1 MDFFQAQDEARRRS
15 RWLILAFAAAVAVET
30 LAVYAVVHLAF
41 GPGPGQPVDSRLF
54 VLVAAVTVGAV
65 LLATSWR
72 ANRLREGGPAV
83 AAILGG
89 RRVRPD
95 TQRQDERRLFNVVEE
110 MAIAA
115 GIPVPA
121 VFVLDRESGINAFAA
136 GFTPA
141 DAAIAVTTGA
151 LLRLD
156 RHELRA
162 MAAHEV
168 AHILNG
174 DMRVHTRLLGLLA
187 GLLLPGVLGRAML
200 AGRMG
205 AASRAAKPGW
215 VAAGVVLVAL
225 GELGLILGRVI
236 QAAVSR
242 QRELLADAAAVQ
254 FTRDPGAMAAVLV
267 KIGGLAFGSRVTHPH
282 APELAHLFLGQGVA
296 PPLLLPL
303 DTHPPLVERIRRI
316 DPAFDGTFPL
326 TLTPRRVAPAGDAPM
341 GTRPD
346 EPGSRARELERL
358 GVAAILASIG
368 EPGANHLDHAARF
381 LAGLPADLR
390 DALHDPAGARAAL
403 VAMLL
408 AEDAET
414 EAAQLAVAEAY
425 DPAVAREAGRLL
437 PAVRAQGAG
446 AAVPL
451 LELALP
457 ALGLLSPEEG
467 ARFRRAILDV
477 IRARGRARV
486 LDLAVM
492 RVLARR
498 VGGGAGSGAG
508 SRAGKAPGH
517 GGHGGIPSFR
527 PLRHD
532 LAVLLSAVSRAA
544 DQAPAVVGVRFDAG
558 ARLLPRDLELELLP
572 VEETRLADVD
582 AALSRLEAA
591 SATLRRRIL
600 EAAMAAIT
608 ADGGLAAEEV
618 EMIRAAAE
626 ALDLPLPPVLLTG
639 ALPVGAG

>member
-15 RWLILAFAAAVAVET
+15 RRLILAFAAAVAVEA

-41 GPGPGQPVDSRLF
+41 GPGPGQPVDARLF
-54 VLVAAVTVGAV
+54 VLVVGCTVAAV

-95 TQRQDERRLFNVVEE
+95 SQRQDERRLLNVVEE

-141 DAAIAVTTGA
+141 DAAIAVTAGA

-162 MAAHEV
+162 MVAHEA

-200 AGRMG
+200 AGRVG
-205 AASRAAKPGW
+205 AAARAGKPAW
-215 VAAGVVLVAL
+215 VAAGVVLIAL
-225 GELGLILGRVI
+225 GELGLVLGRVI

-282 APELAHLFLGQGVA
+282 APELAHLFQGQGVA

-316 DPAFDGTFPL
+316 DPTFDGSFPL
-326 TLTPRRVAPAGDAPM
+326 TRTPRRDAPSDDAAA
-341 GTRPD
+341 GGPAAP
-346 EPGSRARELERL
+346 ESRARDLERL
-358 GVAAILASIG
+358 GVAAILATIG
-368 EPGANHLDHAARF
+368 EPGAQHLDHAARF
-381 LAGLPADLR
+381 VTGLPAELR
-390 DALHDPAGARAAL
+390 DAAHDPVGARAVL
-403 VAMLL
+403 VALL
-408 AEDAET
+408 LDEDAPT
-414 EAAQLAVAEAY
+414 AAAQLAAAEAY
-425 DPAVAREAGRLL
+425 DAVVAREASRLL
-437 PAVRAQGAG
+437 PQVRTQGAG
-446 AAVPL
+446 SGVPL

-457 ALGLLSPEEG
+457 ALGLLPPDEG
-467 ARFRRAILDV
+467 RRFRRAVLEV

-492 RVLARR
+492 RVLGRR
-498 VGGGAGSGAG
+498 LGDG
-508 SRAGKAPGH
+508 AGKASAG

-527 PLRHD
+527 PIRVE
-532 LAVLLSAVSRAA
+532 LAVLLSAVARAA
-544 DQAPAVVGVRFDAG
+544 DQDPEAVALRFDAG
-558 ARLLPRDLELELLP
+558 ARLLPRDLELEILP
-572 VEETRLADVD
+572 VEETRLADLDV
-582 AALSRLEAA
+582 ALSRLEAA

-600 EAAMAAIT
+600 EATMAAIT
-608 ADGGLAAEEV
+608 ADGTLAAEEV

-639 ALPVGAG
+639 ALPAGAG